1 MKIIYNPV
9 CSKCQATLALIRE
22 NGVEPELINYLDGV
36 LTIEDIRS
44 IHEMLDAPIMEMVR
58 ESDPV
63 FEAAISK
70 RDMEEEDVYKL
81 LAENPKVIER
91 PIVIENGKA
100 IVCRPPEKV
109 LAFFK

>member
-1 MKIIYNPV
+1 
-9 CSKCQATLALIRE
+9 
-22 NGVEPELINYLDGV
+22 
-36 LTIEDIRS
+36 
-44 IHEMLDAPIMEMVR
+44 
-58 ESDPV
+58 
-63 FEAAISK
+63 
-70 RDMEEEDVYKL
+70 EDVYKL

>member
-1 MKIIYNPV
+1 MKIIYNPA

-36 LTIEDIRS
+36 LTAEDIEKV
-44 IHEMLDAPIMEMVR
+44 HQLLNAPVTDMVR
-58 ESDPV
+58 QSDPV
-63 FEAAISK
+63 WCAAIDK
-70 RDMEEEDVYKL
+70 RDLDEPEVYAL
-81 LAENPKVIER
+81 MAANPKIIER
-91 PIVIENGKA
+91 PIVIEGDRA